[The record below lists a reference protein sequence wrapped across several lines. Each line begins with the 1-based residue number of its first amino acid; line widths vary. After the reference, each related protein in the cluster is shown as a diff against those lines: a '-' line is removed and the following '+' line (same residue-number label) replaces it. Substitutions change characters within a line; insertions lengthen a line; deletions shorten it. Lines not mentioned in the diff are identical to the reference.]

1 MTMRTSVL
9 IPCFNGAAYLAEALD
24 TVLAQTLVPFEIIL
38 VDDGSTDATE
48 EIARRY
54 APRVR
59 YDPQPH
65 RGIAATRN
73 RALQLAQGDTFA
85 FLDADDLWP
94 EDSLACRARLLR
106 AAGASRAWAGGLIE
120 EFISPE
126 LDAAARAGLT
136 CRPEPMAGRLLGA
149 LLMQREAF
157 ERVGRFDESQPVAE
171 AVDWVARAD
180 AMGLTGDTVNRVV
193 LRRRIHLTNNGQ
205 RVRSRASYLQFLKA
219 SIDRR
224 RGSTPPRRAE

>member
-1 MTMRTSVL
+1 MRTSVL

-48 EIARRY
+48 AIARRY
-54 APRVR
+54 APRVH
-59 YDPQPH
+59 YDAQPH

-73 RALQLAQGDTFA
+73 RALQLAQGDTLA

-94 EDSLACRARLLR
+94 ADSLECRARVLD
-106 AAGASRAWAGGLIE
+106 AAGGSRAWIGGLIE

-126 LDAAARAGLT
+126 LDAAARERLT
-136 CRPEPMAGRLLGA
+136 CQPEPMAGRLLGA
-149 LLMQREAF
+149 LLMRREAF
-157 ERVGRFDESQPVAE
+157 DRVGGFDESQPAAE
-171 AVDWVARAD
+171 TVDWVARAD
-180 AMGLTGDTVNRVV
+180 SMGLVGDTVPRVV
-193 LRRRIHLTNNGQ
+193 LRRRIHLTNTGH

-224 RGSTPPRRAE
+224 RGSIAPRRAE